1 LGDLKNILS
10 GIAAFQHLILRR
22 SLGQLTT
29 SFGGFLA
36 TCAAMDLCL
45 TISLWITLPLSV
57 LAAGFLVRIFIIQ
70 HDCGHGHEWGG
81 KRDEARRNGKGLWAE
96 IVERFRRGQRRE
108 TPGLGRTNRCRV
120 KEILPVRH
128 HAAISRRDRSCLSLR
143 LAEQK
148 LISEIGAAVTS

>member
-81 KRDEARRNGKGLWAE
+81 KRDEARRNGEGPMGGNCRKIPPRTTSRNSWFGPDKPLE
-96 IVERFRRGQRRE
+96 GQRNPARK
-108 TPGLGRTNRCRV
+108 T
-120 KEILPVRH
+120 
-128 HAAISRRDRSCLSLR
+128 SC
-143 LAEQK
+143 
-148 LISEIGAAVTS
+148 GN